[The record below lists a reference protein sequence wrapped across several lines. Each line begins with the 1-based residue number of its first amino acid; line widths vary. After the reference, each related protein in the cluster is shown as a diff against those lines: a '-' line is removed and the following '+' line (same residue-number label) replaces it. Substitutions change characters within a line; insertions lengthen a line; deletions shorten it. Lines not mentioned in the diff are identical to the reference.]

1 MICLQI
7 DNLFVYF
14 LGMNGIIHAIYNDN
28 RTTLNYP
35 PECANLST
43 IGIFQKEIEI
53 GNWNSNQ
60 EILNDDRKK
69 FGYKI
74 CKDVGRC
81 FDPIPSI
88 LEHYG
93 SNPGSNEFFIDFI
106 SLVVFFIT
114 FRLLGGI
121 ILWYRIKRPTTI
133 KIKWW

>member
-1 MICLQI
+1 
-7 DNLFVYF
+7 
-14 LGMNGIIHAIYNDN
+14 MNGIINAIYNDN

-43 IGIFQKEIEI
+43 EKIIEEIEI
-53 GNWNSNQ
+53 GNWTSNQ
-60 EILNDDRKK
+60 DISNDDRKK

-74 CKDVGRC
+74 CEDVRRC
-81 FDPIPSI
+81 SDPIPTI

-93 SNPGSNEFFIDFI
+93 SNQGSNEFYIDFI

-121 ILWYRIKRPTTI
+121 ILWYRIKRPTAI